1 VWVEFAE
8 ENEGEFRCSVNFAEE
23 NEGEFRSSDNLWHKN
38 KNEGLED
45 SEKR

>member
-1 VWVEFAE
+1 
-8 ENEGEFRCSVNFAEE
+8 VNFAEE
-23 NEGEFRSSDNLWHKN
+23 NEGEFRSPDKLWHKN

>member
-8 ENEGEFRCSVNFAEE
+8 ENEGEFRSSVNFAEE
-23 NEGEFRSSDNLWHKN
+23 NEGEFRSSDKLWHKN